1 MTDKQLIEQ
10 ARMQLPDAKTFE
22 GEYTEAAITLTDGMQ
37 HIVRFTKMISDGEIT
52 WMDLP
57 LNS

>member
-10 ARMQLPDAKTFE
+10 AREQLPEPKNFE
-22 GEYTEAAITLTDGMQ
+22 GNDTEVTLTLDDGRQ
-37 HIVRFTKMISDGEIT
+37 HVIKFTKMISDGEVT